1 MNEYNI
7 LDCTLRDGGYYNHW
21 DFEPEVV
28 QNYLNAM
35 SESKIDY
42 VELGLR
48 NFKQKGFLGA
58 FAYTTENF
66 LNSLDLPEGPIY
78 GVMIDAKT
86 VLSSKLSIEE
96 VIDKLFVHKK
106 ESKIDLV
113 RIAAHFHEVEQ
124 SAAIV
129 QALKAKGYLVGYN
142 LMQAAGKSSELISQ
156 KAKVAKEWGVLDVL
170 YFADSLGN
178 MNSHEVIRIV
188 KALRQFWDGDLGIHT
203 HNNMAKALDN
213 CMTARQ
219 VGVKWLDVTIT
230 GMGRGAGNAQT
241 ENLLAIVSKEKSKYK
256 ASPIYALAIRYF
268 EPMQRI
274 SGWGSNLLYFLGAQ
288 NNVHPT
294 YKTY

>member
-142 LMQAAGKSSELISQ
+142 LMQAAGKS
-156 KAKVAKEWGVLDVL
+156 
-170 YFADSLGN
+170 
-178 MNSHEVIRIV
+178 
-188 KALRQFWDGDLGIHT
+188 
-203 HNNMAKALDN
+203 
-213 CMTARQ
+213 
-219 VGVKWLDVTIT
+219 
-230 GMGRGAGNAQT
+230 
-241 ENLLAIVSKEKSKYK
+241 
-256 ASPIYALAIRYF
+256 
-268 EPMQRI
+268 
-274 SGWGSNLLYFLGAQ
+274 
-288 NNVHPT
+288 
-294 YKTY
+294 